1 MNLFPKSLN
10 LWVSLPHNEPELAQ
24 AALEAG
30 ADVLKVH
37 IVADH
42 FASGTRF
49 GTLEEEGE
57 RIAQIIA
64 AAKDKPVGI
73 VPGDALEV
81 MPRDLSVL
89 RDLGL
94 SFVSVYAH
102 HLPVRWLKPRPLLP
116 IAAAPS
122 FQFPRE
128 LIPALSRTGVSM
140 IEASVMP
147 RDRYG
152 QPVTAQDL
160 AVYQDL
166 RQQTGLPIIVPTQLK
181 WEPED
186 IPALAATGV
195 NALMIGAV
203 VTGHTSESLYRATR
217 NFREAIDGR

>member
-37 IVADH
+37 IAADH

-81 MPRDLSVL
+81 MPRISCAEGFGPVL
-89 RDLGL
+89 C
-94 SFVSVYAH
+94 
-102 HLPVRWLKPRPLLP
+102 
-116 IAAAPS
+116 
-122 FQFPRE
+122 
-128 LIPALSRTGVSM
+128 
-140 IEASVMP
+140 
-147 RDRYG
+147 
-152 QPVTAQDL
+152 
-160 AVYQDL
+160 L
-166 RQQTGLPIIVPTQLK
+166 RARII
-181 WEPED
+181 
-186 IPALAATGV
+186 
-195 NALMIGAV
+195 
-203 VTGHTSESLYRATR
+203 YRCA
-217 NFREAIDGR
+217 G